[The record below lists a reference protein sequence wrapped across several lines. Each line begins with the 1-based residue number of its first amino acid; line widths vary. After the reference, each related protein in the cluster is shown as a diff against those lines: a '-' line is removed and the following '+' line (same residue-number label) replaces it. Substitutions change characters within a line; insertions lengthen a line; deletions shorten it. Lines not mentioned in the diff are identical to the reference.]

1 MLQSLLID
9 GFVIGSVYALVAVG
23 MTIILGVLG
32 QINFAHG
39 EYYMAGAFAAWWA
52 IDRLNL
58 SYLASIPVALLI
70 SVAISVVI
78 GYVLMQRLVDV
89 SFDAGIIA
97 TLGVSLV
104 LQNVATLLFGGTF
117 RIFEGGWLE
126 PVNLLGQDIAEQR
139 LLILIVTLVVF
150 GALQWLVRFSRIG
163 KAMRAVSQNVECCH
177 VLGVDVRRVV
187 LFTFIIGTALAAL
200 SGVLTA
206 PIVINVY
213 GDMGETVT
221 LKSFAVIVMGGISN
235 VPGTLLAGWLLGIME
250 SLTAGYIG
258 LQFRDSV
265 AFALLVLVL
274 MWRPYGFFNTKAR
287 Y

>member
-1 MLQSLLID
+1 
-9 GFVIGSVYALVAVG
+9 
-23 MTIILGVLG
+23 MTIIFGVLG

-52 IDRLNL
+52 IDQLDL
-58 SYLASIPVALLI
+58 PYIASIPACVADL
-70 SVAISVVI
+70 VAVSVVI
-78 GYVLMQRLVDV
+78 GYWSMQRLVDV
-89 SFDAGIIA
+89 SFDAGVVA

-104 LQNVATLLFGGTF
+104 LQNVVILLFGGSYKMF
-117 RIFEGGWLE
+117 DSGWLE
-126 PVNLLGQDIAEQR
+126 PVDVLGIDIAQQR
-139 LLILIVTLVVF
+139 LLILS
-150 GALQWLVRFSRIG
+150 SRWWCSARCSG
-163 KAMRAVSQNVECCH
+163 WCGSRASARPCARCPRTSNAATCWASMCAGWCCSPS
-177 VLGVDVRRVV
+177 
-187 LFTFIIGTALAAL
+187 FIGTALAAL

-206 PIVINVY
+206 PIVINLY
-213 GDMGETVT
+213 GDMGETIT

>member
-1 MLQSLLID
+1 MLQNLLVD

-23 MTIILGVLG
+23 MTVILGVLG

-52 IDRLNL
+52 IDQLDMP
-58 SYLASIPVALLI
+58 YLASIPIALLV
-70 SVAISVVI
+70 SVAIAVVI
-78 GYVLMQRLVDV
+78 GYVVMQRLVDAT
-89 SFDAGIIA
+89 FDAGIIA

-104 LQNVATLLFGGTF
+104 LQNLATLLFGGTF

-126 PVNLLGQDIAEQR
+126 PVNVLGRDIAQQR
-139 LLILIVTLVVF
+139 LLILVVTIAVF
-150 GALQWLVRFSRIG
+150 GALQWVVRYSRIG

-187 LFTFIIGTALAAL
+187 LVTFIIGTVLAAL

-206 PIVINVY
+206 PIVINIY
-213 GDMGETVT
+213 GAMGETIT

-250 SLTAGYIG
+250 SLTAGYVG
-258 LQFRDSV
+258 LQYRDSV
-265 AFALLVLVL
+265 AFALLVVVL
-274 MWRPYGFFNTKAR
+274 MWRPYGFFNIKAR